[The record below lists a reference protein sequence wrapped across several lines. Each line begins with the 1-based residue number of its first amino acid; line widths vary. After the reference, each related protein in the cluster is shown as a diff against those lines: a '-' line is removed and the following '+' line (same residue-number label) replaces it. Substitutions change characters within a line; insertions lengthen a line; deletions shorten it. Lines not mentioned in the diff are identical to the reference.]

1 MLNNRV
7 AFFTATNQM
16 GDDMKKRGE
25 KKKKASMLYNMK
37 YLTKSL
43 SFFCSLVYLKYRYY
57 LHLKLKLTF
66 IMKKHLLSLVVAFA
80 GVGVAFSQNVELAS
94 DSTPTVGIAE
104 TGTDGVM
111 EGTLYS
117 NGPYYNVEGTP
128 NISQLQDTSL
138 GLSTYGFGASDAN
151 AQRIA
156 DDWVLT
162 DNVSVDSFQFY
173 AYQTGSTTTST
184 ISYMTLR
191 IWDGA
196 PNDPASTVIWGD
208 EFDDVMSDTEFSGA
222 YRQLESSP
230 GDTSRPIM
238 VQTVNTPGLSLT
250 PGTYWIDYNFGGTLS
265 SGPWA
270 SPITITGETTTG
282 NAMQLTTDGWNPAI
296 DTGVNAAQ
304 GFPFEVNGTADGM
317 GVNDLTTTSFSIYPN
332 PTSKFLNVNAKNTI
346 DGISVYN
353 LAGQE
358 VMKVSPKSINAA
370 LDVSS
375 LPKGT
380 YVVKTSI
387 LGKVQTQKF
396 VKK

>member
-1 MLNNRV
+1 
-7 AFFTATNQM
+7 
-16 GDDMKKRGE
+16 
-25 KKKKASMLYNMK
+25 
-37 YLTKSL
+37 
-43 SFFCSLVYLKYRYY
+43 
-57 LHLKLKLTF
+57 
-66 IMKKHLLSLVVAFA
+66 MKKHLLSLVVAFA

-117 NGPYYNVEGTP
+117 NGPYYNVEGSP
-128 NISQLQDTSL
+128 NISLLQDTSL
-138 GLSTYGFGASDAN
+138 GMDTFGFGASDGAG
-151 AQRIA
+151 QRIA
-156 DDWVLT
+156 DDWIVT
-162 DNVSVDSFQFY
+162 ENVTVDSFQFY
-173 AYQTGSTTTST
+173 AYQTGSTSTST
-184 ISYMTLR
+184 ISYMTVQ

-196 PNDPASTVIWGD
+196 PDNPSSTVIWGD
-208 EFDDVMSDTEFSGA
+208 EFDDVLSETEFSGA

-238 VQTVNTPGLSLT
+238 VQTVNTPGLTLT
-250 PGTYWIDYNFGGTLS
+250 PGTYWIDYNFGGTLG

-270 SPITITGETTTG
+270 PPVTITGEVETGNGMQFTTTG
-282 NAMQLTTDGWNPAI
+282 WASVVDSGPA
-296 DTGVNAAQ
+296 TPQ

-387 LGKVQTQKF
+387 LGKVKTQKF

>member
-1 MLNNRV
+1 
-7 AFFTATNQM
+7 
-16 GDDMKKRGE
+16 
-25 KKKKASMLYNMK
+25 
-37 YLTKSL
+37 
-43 SFFCSLVYLKYRYY
+43 
-57 LHLKLKLTF
+57 
-66 IMKKHLLSLVVAFA
+66 MKKHLLSLVVAFA
-80 GVGVAFSQNVELAS
+80 GVGVALSQNVELAS

-128 NISQLQDTSL
+128 NISQLQDVSI
-138 GLSTYGFGASDAN
+138 GLSTYGFAAADASGF
-151 AQRIA
+151 RIA
-156 DDWVLT
+156 DDWVVT
-162 DNVSVDSFQFY
+162 ENVTVDSFQFY
-173 AYQTGSTTTST
+173 AYQTGSSTTST
-184 ISYMTLR
+184 ITYMTLQ
-191 IWDGA
+191 IWDGV
-196 PNDPASTVIWGD
+196 PGNASSTLVWGD
-208 EFDDVMSDTEFSGA
+208 EFDDVLSLTEFSGA
-222 YRQLESSP
+222 YRQLESAP

-238 VQTVNTPGLSLT
+238 VQTVDTPGLTLT
-250 PGTYWIDYNFGGTLS
+250 PGTYWIDYNFGGSLG

-270 SPITITGETTTG
+270 PPIVISGEAVTG
-282 NAMQLTTDGWNPAI
+282 NAIQLTSTGWQDAI
-296 DTGVNAAQ
+296 DTGANAAQ